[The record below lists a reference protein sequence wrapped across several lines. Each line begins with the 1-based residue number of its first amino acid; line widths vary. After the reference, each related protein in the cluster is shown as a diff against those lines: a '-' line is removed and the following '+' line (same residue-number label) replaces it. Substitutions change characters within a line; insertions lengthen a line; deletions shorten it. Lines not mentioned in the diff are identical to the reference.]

1 MVPQE
6 SVSSWLMDSI
16 VLSERQSHKKHQF
29 NDTSFVLW
37 EVRNYHIIIYSIV
50 NCCGEYKIYQFFRRL
65 VVEVIF
71 GKNTLIMYI
80 K

>member
-16 VLSERQSHKKHQF
+16 VLSEHHSHKKHQF

-37 EVRNYHIIIYSIV
+37 EVRNDHIIIDTID
-50 NCCGEYKIYQFFRRL
+50 N
-65 VVEVIF
+65 
-71 GKNTLIMYI
+71 I
-80 K
+80 KCINLFVGWLWR